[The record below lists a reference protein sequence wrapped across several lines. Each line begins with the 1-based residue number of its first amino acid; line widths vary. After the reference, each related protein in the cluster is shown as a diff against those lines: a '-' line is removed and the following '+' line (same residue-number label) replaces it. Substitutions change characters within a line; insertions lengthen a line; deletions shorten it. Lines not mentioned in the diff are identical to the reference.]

1 MWVMLMTK
9 HEKLLDKYQ
18 KKLSENYFS
27 EGYLSDQ
34 EHVNNLIDWAD
45 FYRHNYHRFAT
56 DYFGLK
62 LYEYQRLMLYEL
74 GNADESIDIAARA
87 AAKSYVLA
95 IFACCEAVLKPHS
108 QIVVASSTLRQAK
121 LIVTAKIQGELMP
134 ASPNLRREIKKIRS
148 HGDEVEVIFRN
159 GSSILVVVGNDNAR
173 GYRSTVLI
181 LEEARMLRLKTIN
194 AVLLPFHHVRD
205 TDFKDRAEYQDLA
218 PEEAKT
224 VLITSCWYRSHW
236 LWTWVK
242 DYATRVAAGDTRR
255 SLLAFDYTIPLFHK
269 IRTRRQLISQKK
281 KMDPTTWL
289 LEACNVFAGDTES
302 AWFDY
307 ETLARAQVNR
317 QPPIYPRRNLD
328 ADPPK
333 KGTCLPHQEGEIR
346 VLSADMAFVDAKNHD
361 NSAFSILRLL
371 PEHLDNGDIVYRSQ
385 VVYIETAR
393 GGGGDTVKQARR
405 LKQIFFDCECDW
417 MVIDARNAGIAV
429 CDMLARPTY
438 DEASGIEFPAMRCTN
453 NQDIA
458 NRVKVDGAID
468 AVFAITASQKLN
480 SDIAQ
485 LTRREFAA
493 GHVSLL
499 VPYDIAVDEIL
510 TRVKGYTEAI
520 DMDITMAYEA
530 PCIETQAL
538 INEMVNLT
546 YEVLPST
553 GIIRVS
559 ETGVNVKDRYTSVSY
574 GLWFADCLSRDQA
587 ALSGQYDYQ
596 CLSSVF

>member
-1 MWVMLMTK
+1 MWVTVMTK
-9 HEKLLDKYQ
+9 HEKLLDKHQ
-18 KKLSENYFS
+18 KKLSENHFT

-34 EHVNNLIDWAD
+34 EHVSNLIDWAD

-56 DYFGLK
+56 DYLGLK
-62 LYEYQRLMLYEL
+62 LYEYQRMMLYEL
-74 GNADESIDIAARA
+74 GNADTTICIAARA
-87 AAKSYVLA
+87 SSKSFIIA
-95 IFACCEAVLKPHS
+95 IFACCEAILKPHS
-108 QIVVASSTLRQAK
+108 QIVIASSTLRQAK
-121 LIVTAKIQGELMP
+121 LIVSAKIQGELCP
-134 ASPNLRREIKKIRS
+134 ASPNLRREIKRVRS

-173 GYRSTVLI
+173 GYRSTLLI
-181 LEEARMLRLKTIN
+181 LEEGRMLKLNTIN
-194 AVLLPFHHVRD
+194 SVLLPFQHIRSIG
-205 TDFKDRAEYQDLA
+205 FKDSPEYHDLA

-224 VLITSCWYRSHW
+224 VLISSCWYRSHW

-242 DYATRVAAGDTRR
+242 NCAARVAAGDTRNA
-255 SLLAFDYTIPLFHK
+255 LLAFDYVITLFHK
-269 IRTRRQLISQKK
+269 IKTRRQLIADKK

-289 LEACNVFAGDTES
+289 LEYCDVFAGDTES

-307 ETLARAQVNR
+307 DTLAKAQVNR
-317 QPPIYPRRNLD
+317 QPPIYPRATLD
-328 ADPPK
+328 SDPPR
-333 KGTCLPHQEGEIR
+333 KGSCLPHQEGEVR

-371 PEHLDNGDIVYRSQ
+371 PEHLDNGDIVYRVQ
-385 VVYIETAR
+385 VAYIETAR

-405 LKQIFFDCECDW
+405 LKQLCFDCDCDR

-429 CDMLARPTY
+429 YDMLARPTY
-438 DEASGIEFPAMRCTN
+438 DETSGVEFPPLRCTN
-453 NQDIA
+453 NEEVA
-458 NRVKVDGAID
+458 SRVKVEGALD
-468 AVFAITASQKLN
+468 VVFVVTATQKLN

-493 GHVSLL
+493 GHVTLL
-499 VPYDIAVDEIL
+499 APYEIAVDEIL
-510 TRVKGYTEAI
+510 PHIKGYSESVN
-520 DMDITMAYEA
+520 MDVTLAYEA
-530 PCIETQAL
+530 PYMETQAL

-574 GLWFADCLSRDQA
+574 GLWFADCLTRDQA

-596 CLSSVF
+596 CMSSVF

>member
-1 MWVMLMTK
+1 MTVMMK
-9 HEKLLDKYQ
+9 HERLLDKYQ
-18 KKLSENYFS
+18 KNLSENYFS
-27 EGYLSDQ
+27 DGGYLSDQ

-45 FYRHNYHRFAT
+45 FYLHNYHRFAT
-56 DYFGLK
+56 DYLGLK

-74 GNADESIDIAARA
+74 GRADTTICIAARA
-87 AAKSYVLA
+87 SAKSFIIAV
-95 IFACCEAVLKPHS
+95 FACCEAILKPHS
-108 QIVVASSTLRQAK
+108 QIVIASSTLRQAK
-121 LIVTAKIQGELMP
+121 LIVSAKIKSELCP
-134 ASPNLRREIKKIRS
+134 ASPNLRREIRRVRS

-173 GYRSTVLI
+173 GYRSTLLI
-181 LEEARMLRLKTIN
+181 LEEGRMLKLNTIN
-194 AVLLPFHHVRD
+194 SVLLPFQHIRSIG
-205 TDFKDRAEYQDLA
+205 FKDRTEYRTLV

-224 VLITSCWYRSHW
+224 VLISSCWYRSHW

-242 DYATRVAAGDTRR
+242 NCAARVAAGDTRNV
-255 SLLAFDYTIPLFHK
+255 LLAFDYVIPLFHK
-269 IRTRRQLISQKK
+269 IKTRRQLIADKK
-281 KMDPTTWL
+281 KMDPTTWT
-289 LEACNVFAGDTES
+289 LEYSNVFAGDTES

-307 ETLARAQVNR
+307 ETLAQVQTNR
-317 QPPIYPRRNLD
+317 QPPIYPRATLD
-328 ADPPK
+328 SEPPK
-333 KGTCLPHQEGEIR
+333 KGSCLPHQEGEIR

-371 PEHLDNGDIVYRSQ
+371 PEHLDNNDIVYRTQ

-405 LKQIFFDCECDW
+405 LKQIFFDCECDR

-429 CDMLARPTY
+429 YDMLARPTY
-438 DEASGIEFPAMRCTN
+438 DETSGVEYPPLRCTN
-453 NQDIA
+453 SEEVA
-458 NRVKVDGAID
+458 NRVKVEGALD
-468 AVFAITASQKLN
+468 VVFVVMASQKLN

-499 VPYDIAVDEIL
+499 APYEIAVDEIL
-510 TRVKGYTEAI
+510 PHIKGYSESINMAATL
-520 DMDITMAYEA
+520 AYEA
-530 PCIETQAL
+530 PYIETQAL

-574 GLWFADCLSRDQA
+574 GLWFADCLTRDQA
-587 ALSGQYDYQ
+587 ALSGQYDFQ
-596 CLSSVF
+596 CMSSTF

>member
-1 MWVMLMTK
+1 MTK

-45 FYRHNYHRFAT
+45 FYRHNLHRFAT
-56 DYFGLK
+56 DYLGLK
-62 LYEYQRLMLYEL
+62 LYEYQRMMLYEL
-74 GNADESIDIAARA
+74 GIADEIDGISARTT
-87 AAKSYVLA
+87 AKSYIIA
-95 IFACCEAVLKPHS
+95 IFACSEAILRPHS
-108 QIVVASSTLRQAK
+108 QIVIASATLRQAK
-121 LIVTAKIQGELMP
+121 LIVTAKIIGELCP
-134 ASPNLRREIKKIRS
+134 QSPNLRREIKKVRS
-148 HGDEVEVIFRN
+148 HGDEVEVVFRN

-173 GYRSTVLI
+173 GYRSTILI
-181 LEEARMLRLKTIN
+181 LEEGRMLKITTIN
-194 AVLLPFHHVRD
+194 RVLLPFQHIRSIG
-205 TDFKDRAEYQDLA
+205 FKDRPEYHDLE

-224 VLITSCWYRSHW
+224 VLISSCWYRSHW

-242 DYATRVAAGDTRR
+242 NCATRVAAGDTRY
-255 SLLAFDYTIPLFHK
+255 SLLAFDYVITLYHRIK
-269 IRTRRQLISQKK
+269 TRRQLIADKK
-281 KMDPTTWL
+281 KMDPTSWL

-307 ETLARAQVNR
+307 ETLSKAQTNR
-317 QPPIYPRRNLD
+317 QPPIYPRATLD
-328 ADPPK
+328 SDPPK
-333 KGTCLPHQEGEIR
+333 KGSCLPHQEGEVR

-361 NSAFSILRLL
+361 NSAFSVLRLL
-371 PEHLDNGDIVYRSQ
+371 PERLDNNDVVYRTQ

-417 MVIDARNAGIAV
+417 MVLDARNAGIAV
-429 CDMLARPTY
+429 YDMLARPTY
-438 DEASGIEFPAMRCTN
+438 DEASGVEFPALRCTN
-453 NQDIA
+453 NEDIA
-458 NRVKVDGAID
+458 KRVKVEGAID

-499 VPYDIAVDEIL
+499 APYEIAVDEIL
-510 TRVKGYTEAI
+510 PHIKGYTESI
-520 DMDITMAYEA
+520 NMDVTLAYEA
-530 PCIETQAL
+530 PYMETQAL

-546 YEVLPST
+546 YEVMPTT

-574 GLWFADCLSRDQA
+574 GLWFADCLTRDQA

>member
-1 MWVMLMTK
+1 
-9 HEKLLDKYQ
+9 
-18 KKLSENYFS
+18 
-27 EGYLSDQ
+27 
-34 EHVNNLIDWAD
+34 
-45 FYRHNYHRFAT
+45 
-56 DYFGLK
+56 
-62 LYEYQRLMLYEL
+62 MLYEL

-95 IFACCEAVLKPHS
+95 IFSCCEAILKPHS
-108 QIVVASSTLRQAK
+108 QIVIASSTLRQAK
-121 LIVTAKIQGELMP
+121 LIVSAKIQGELMP
-134 ASPNLRREIKKIRS
+134 ASPNLRREIKKIRT

-181 LEEARMLRLKTIN
+181 LEEARMLRLNTIN
-194 AVLLPFHHVRD
+194 AVLLPFHHVRSI
-205 TDFKDRAEYQDLA
+205 DFKDRQEYQNLA

-242 DYATRVAAGDTRR
+242 DYAARIASGDTRR

-307 ETLARAQVNR
+307 ETLARAQTNR
-317 QPPIYPRRNLD
+317 QPPIYP
-328 ADPPK
+328 
-333 KGTCLPHQEGEIR
+333 I
-346 VLSADMAFVDAKNHD
+346 
-361 NSAFSILRLL
+361 L
-371 PEHLDNGDIVYRSQ
+371 PEHLDNNDIVYRVQ
-385 VVYIETAR
+385 VAYIETAR

-405 LKQIFFDCECDW
+405 LKQIFFDCDCDRL
-417 MVIDARNAGIAV
+417 VIDARNAGIAV

-438 DEASGIEFPAMRCTN
+438 DETSGVEFPALRCTN
-453 NQDIA
+453 NEDIA
-458 NRVKVDGAID
+458 NRVKVEGAID
-468 AVFAITASQKLN
+468 AVFAVTASQKLN

-493 GHVSLL
+493 GRVSLL
-499 VPYDIAVDEIL
+499 APYDIAVDEIL
-510 TRVKGYTEAI
+510 PRIKGYTESISI
-520 DMDITMAYEA
+520 DVTMAYEA
-530 PCIETQAL
+530 PYIETQAL

-559 ETGVNVKDRYTSVSY
+559 ETGINVKDRYTSVSY
-574 GLWFADCLSRDQA
+574 GLWFADCLTRDQA

-596 CLSSVF
+596 CMSSVF

>member
-1 MWVMLMTK
+1 MWVIVMTK

-18 KKLSENYFS
+18 KTLSENYFP

-45 FYRHNYHRFAT
+45 FYVHNYHRFAT
-56 DYFGLK
+56 DYLGLK
-62 LYEYQRLMLYEL
+62 LYEYQRLMLYKL
-74 GNADESIDIAARA
+74 GCADETICIAARA
-87 AAKSYVLA
+87 SAKSFIIAV
-95 IFACCEAVLKPHS
+95 FACCEAILKPHS
-108 QIVVASSTLRQAK
+108 QIVIVSATLRQAK
-121 LIVTAKIQGELMP
+121 LIVTAKIQGELCP
-134 ASPNLRREIKKIRS
+134 ASPNLRREIKRVRT
-148 HGDEVEVIFRN
+148 HGDEVEVIFKN

-173 GYRSTVLI
+173 GYRSTLLI
-181 LEEARMLRLKTIN
+181 LEEGRMLKLNTIN
-194 AVLLPFHHVRD
+194 SVLLPFQHIRSIG
-205 TDFKDRAEYQDLA
+205 FKDRPEYHDLA
-218 PEEAKT
+218 SEEAKT
-224 VLITSCWYRSHW
+224 VLISSCWYRSHW

-242 DYATRVAAGDTRR
+242 NCASRVAAGDSRHA
-255 SLLAFDYTIPLFHK
+255 LLAFDYVIPLFHK
-269 IRTRRQLISQKK
+269 IRTRRQLIADKK

-289 LEACNVFAGDTES
+289 LECCNVFAGDTES

-307 ETLARAQVNR
+307 ETLAKAQTNR
-317 QPPIYPRRNLD
+317 QPPIYPRRDIN

-333 KGTCLPHQEGEIR
+333 KGSCLPHQEGEIR

-371 PEHLDNGDIVYRSQ
+371 PEHLDNNDIVYRTQ

-405 LKQIFFDCECDW
+405 LKQIFFDCDCDRL
-417 MVIDARNAGIAV
+417 VIDARNAGIAV

-438 DEASGIEFPAMRCTN
+438 DETSGIEFPALRCTN
-453 NQDIA
+453 NEEIA
-458 NRVKVDGAID
+458 NRVKIDGAID

-499 VPYDIAVDEIL
+499 APYDIAIDEIL
-510 TRVKGYTEAI
+510 PRIKGYTESI
-520 DMDITMAYEA
+520 DMEATLAYEA
-530 PCIETQAL
+530 PYMETQAL

-546 YEVLPST
+546 YEVLPTT

-587 ALSGQYDYQ
+587 ALSGQYEYQ
-596 CLSSVF
+596 FYIN